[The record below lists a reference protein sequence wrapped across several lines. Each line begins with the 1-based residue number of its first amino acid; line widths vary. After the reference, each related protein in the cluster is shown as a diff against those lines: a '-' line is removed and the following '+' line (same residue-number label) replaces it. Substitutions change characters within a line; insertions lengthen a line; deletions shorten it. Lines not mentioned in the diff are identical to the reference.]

1 LSSVVSEGG
10 SVLSISVLVP
20 VLGRPQNARPVLE
33 SLRSTSDAELVFIVT
48 ANDLEELDACRMAV
62 TLDRGSSRTLV
73 VEEWRSHDY
82 PKKMNHAYG
91 ETISDWVLLG
101 SDDITFEPGWQDELL
116 RAARA
121 TGKSVIGTNDK
132 ANRLVMKGIFS
143 THALVSRAYVEE
155 QGGCLEGPG
164 HLVSEVYEHNFPD
177 RELAALAQSRDEWVF
192 APRAVI
198 RHRHPAFG
206 TAPQDAT
213 YEKGREHFLEDQARF
228 WERAEQWGN
237 VGLIPQELQVKDR
250 SKKRTARLAATA
262 RARRER
268 GT

>member
-1 LSSVVSEGG
+1 
-10 SVLSISVLVP
+10 
-20 VLGRPQNARPVLE
+20 VLE
-33 SLRSTSDAELVFIVT
+33 SLRATSDAEMVFVASEGDVDQI
-48 ANDLEELDACRMAV
+48 EACRAL
-62 TLDRGSSRTLV
+62 LDDLKTVLITAKWKP
-73 VEEWRSHDY
+73 EHDY
-82 PKKMNHAYG
+82 PKKMNLG
-91 ETISDWVLLG
+91 FRQTDSDWVLLG

-213 YEKGREHFLEDQARF
+213 YEKGREHFHEDQARF

-237 VGLIPQELQVKDR
+237 VGLIPQEIQIKDR
-250 SKKRTARLAATA
+250 SKKRMARLAATA

-268 GT
+268 GS